1 QLDEVAIRNLELVRT
16 LGGEKKCSLLHAVD
30 GTVTAMGARLLRRRL
45 TQPLLD
51 VAAIRRRHAQVE
63 AFIQDGATREG
74 ALGALRDLPDLER
87 LATRAAAGVASPRDL
102 GAVRQALQTALEVQ
116 AMLQAAPSGVEAP
129 LAALVDADFVRP
141 ILADLEA
148 TLNDEPPALVR
159 EGGVIRA
166 GVSADL
172 DEDRRLSEHA
182 KDVLIEIEARER
194 QRTGIASLKIRFN
207 KVFGYFIEVT
217 KSNLK
222 SVPDEYVRKQTIA
235 NGERFIT
242 DELAELQDRI
252 ELADSRAKK
261 LEAALFERLRER
273 IAEAL
278 GPLRR
283 LAGQLASVD
292 VAAGNA
298 LVAQRHAYC
307 RPTVDESRIID
318 VKAGRH
324 AVVEQLVDAGSFVA
338 NDVFIDGEGERLLVL
353 TGPNMA
359 GKSTVMRQ
367 VALIVV
373 LAQAGAYVPAEAAR
387 IGLVDRVFTRIGA
400 SDNLGGGQSTF
411 MVEMR
416 EAAEI
421 LRAASERSLVVLD
434 ELGRG
439 TSTYDGLAIAWSIAE
454 HLHDVVQCR
463 ALFATHYHELC
474 ELAEVRTGVANFT
487 VAAKEYGDDV
497 VFLHSLV
504 RGAVGRSY
512 GVAVARLA
520 GVPQV
525 VLARAKAM
533 LQALESGAPLPSGGH
548 ARVRPVDASGT
559 PQLELFSTRPPPPS
573 AVLETLAQIDVD
585 RMAPVDA
592 LVTLAR
598 LRQLLDEERS

>member
-1 QLDEVAIRNLELVRT
+1 MARAAKKKSYTPVMQQYLAAKDAYPDAVLFFRLGDFYEMFFDDAMVVAERLGITQTFRGKDPNGAKIPMAGVPHHAASGYIARLLQQGQKVAICEQMADPSTVKGVVPREVVRVITPGLCLEEENLDAFADNYLVAITGSPLGLAAFELSTGDLRACTLEDDAAALAEVVRLGCREVLVGSDVATGLKDALSSFDGLSVRTLEGGSADEGVLHAMLGELEGKLPAESSVRSAAAMALAYAASSQPGVQLRVQRVGVYDRRSYLQLDEVAIRNLELVRT
-16 LGGEKKCSLLHAVD
+16 LGGEKKGSLLHAVD

-148 TLNDEPPALVR
+148 TLSDEPPALVR

-261 LEAALFERLRER
+261 LEAALF
-273 IAEAL
+273 
-278 GPLRR
+278 
-283 LAGQLASVD
+283 
-292 VAAGNA
+292 
-298 LVAQRHAYC
+298 
-307 RPTVDESRIID
+307 
-318 VKAGRH
+318 
-324 AVVEQLVDAGSFVA
+324 
-338 NDVFIDGEGERLLVL
+338 
-353 TGPNMA
+353 
-359 GKSTVMRQ
+359 
-367 VALIVV
+367 
-373 LAQAGAYVPAEAAR
+373 
-387 IGLVDRVFTRIGA
+387 
-400 SDNLGGGQSTF
+400 
-411 MVEMR
+411 
-416 EAAEI
+416 
-421 LRAASERSLVVLD
+421 
-434 ELGRG
+434 
-439 TSTYDGLAIAWSIAE
+439 
-454 HLHDVVQCR
+454 
-463 ALFATHYHELC
+463 
-474 ELAEVRTGVANFT
+474 
-487 VAAKEYGDDV
+487 
-497 VFLHSLV
+497 
-504 RGAVGRSY
+504 
-512 GVAVARLA
+512 
-520 GVPQV
+520 
-525 VLARAKAM
+525 
-533 LQALESGAPLPSGGH
+533 
-548 ARVRPVDASGT
+548 
-559 PQLELFSTRPPPPS
+559 
-573 AVLETLAQIDVD
+573 
-585 RMAPVDA
+585 
-592 LVTLAR
+592 
-598 LRQLLDEERS
+598 